1 MIGVVDRIKVAQ
13 PQTHLTSTFLGCLTA
28 MTDGDITAVT
38 GAHWAN
44 ALKSGGLTAAIA
56 TVAAAV
62 GLRVN
67 NWTRAAL
74 CGVATFGVEMISQ
87 SPTYGTSRSD
97 IAQTSLV
104 AAGIATILALVA
116 GRMFS
121 KYLSKTEENPGW
133 DRA

>member
-1 MIGVVDRIKVAQ
+1 MNQIINRIKIAQ

-28 MTDGDITAVT
+28 MTDGDVTAIT
-38 GAHWAN
+38 GDHWAN
-44 ALKSGGLTAAIA
+44 ALRSGGLTAAIA
-56 TVAAAV
+56 TVVATV

-67 NWTRAAL
+67 QWTRAAL
-74 CGVATFGVEMISQ
+74 CGVATFGVEMIAQ
-87 SPTYGTSRSD
+87 SPTYGTSRAD

-121 KYLSKTEENPGW
+121 KLVPTS
-133 DRA
+133 A

>member
-1 MIGVVDRIKVAQ
+1 MNALVQRIKTAQ

-28 MTDGDITAVT
+28 MSEGDLSSIT
-38 GAHWAN
+38 GDHWVN
-44 ALKSGGLTAAIA
+44 ALRSGGFTAAIA
-56 TVAAAV
+56 TVVATM

-67 NWTRAAL
+67 QWTRAAL
-74 CGVATFGVEMISQ
+74 CGVATFGVEMIAQ
-87 SPTYGTSRSD
+87 SPTYGTSRAD

-121 KYLSKTEENPGW
+121 KLVPTS
-133 DRA
+133 A